1 MKGWWLPWLF
11 PVLLLGVVVLFA
23 VFGDYAIFVSFGLAL
38 VAVPLVLRAYAPTDD
53 PDADVNYWRLGG
65 PVRRP

>member
-11 PVLLLGVVVLFA
+11 PVFLLGVVVLFA
-23 VFGDYAIFVSFGLAL
+23 VFGDYAIL
-38 VAVPLVLRAYAPTDD
+38 VAFGVAWVAIPLLWRAYMPDGD

-65 PVRRP
+65 PLRRS

>member
-23 VFGDYAIFVSFGLAL
+23 VFGDYAVFVMAFGAGAV
-38 VAVPLVLRAYAPTDD
+38 VAFRLLWRVRFDRARTPT
-53 PDADVNYWRLGG
+53 PT
-65 PVRRP
+65 